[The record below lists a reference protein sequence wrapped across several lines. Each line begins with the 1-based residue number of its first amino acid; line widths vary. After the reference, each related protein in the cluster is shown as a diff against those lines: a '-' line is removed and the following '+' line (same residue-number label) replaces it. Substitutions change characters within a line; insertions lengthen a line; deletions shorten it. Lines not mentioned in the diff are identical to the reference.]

1 MGNRFWRNGKMIRA
15 GAIINGGWM
24 RATVQE
30 RKMLKMA
37 AAGMTALLLTASPL
51 AYAQTP
57 SNAAGSNATQDQLS
71 ESDAKTLTDVRV
83 ELVKDALQLT
93 PDQQKLWPPVEAAI
107 RNRAKN
113 RFTRLYD
120 FAGRAQELRA
130 HPLQTLLNRD
140 PVEFMQ
146 RRADAL
152 EQRSRDLKQL
162 ASAWQ
167 PLFQTLSQD
176 QRRRMALLTVSVLRE
191 LRNGPEERS
200 PDFYGVDE
208 P

>member
-1 MGNRFWRNGKMIRA
+1 
-15 GAIINGGWM
+15 M
-24 RATVQE
+24 RATIQE

-51 AYAQTP
+51 AYAQMGP
-57 SNAAGSNATQDQLS
+57 NATGSNATQDQLS
-71 ESDAKTLTDVRV
+71 ESDAKTLTDVRI
-83 ELVKDALQLT
+83 ELVKAALQLT

-120 FAGRAQELRA
+120 FAGRVQELRA

-140 PVEFMQ
+140 PIQFMQ

-167 PLFQTLSQD
+167 PLFQTLSPD
-176 QRRRMALLTVSVLRE
+176 QRRRMALLTISVLRE
-191 LRNGPEERS
+191 ARNGLEERS
-200 PDFYGVDE
+200 ADFYDSDE
-208 P
+208 Q